1 MLQPAFL
8 ALWAC
13 PRAAAGSEEH
23 LSEALGPEDARQREI
38 SSRMASGGTM
48 IRVDIGVKNALQT
61 LLQHALDDA
70 ENGTNDPLIAHLPK
84 ILPDAG
90 KSNVGCVV
98 KALLRHA
105 GYSWDSNRVW
115 LSATPD
121 EKAERRAT
129 TAPNSSRP
137 ATPRAAMQQLPT
149 NLEHDAGTQ
158 TEATRAADAARPPEP
173 AGMASTAPEKLD
185 QLGPLGSGSVAR
197 PLEESFF
204 DELVST
210 SYSIEP
216 HLPCPHTW
224 AQCSPHHSRP
234 WTRSAAATLE
244 RARRAEVGSAAAMLD
259 CASWAAAGSA
269 AAMLEGARRAAA
281 GSATTTPQ
289 GARRAARSK
298 GAGAADEQEAE
309 QSGADVSE
317 THTTLTHTHTSIL
330 LAVGWGC
337 SD

>member
-8 ALWAC
+8 ALWTC

-23 LSEALGPEDARQREI
+23 LSEALGPGNARQREI
-38 SSRMASGGTM
+38 SSSMASSCPA
-48 IRVDIGVKNALQT
+48 IRVDVGVKNALQT
-61 LLQHALDDA
+61 LLQHAIDVG
-70 ENGTNDPLIAHLPK
+70 ENGAIDPLIAHLPK
-84 ILPDAG
+84 LKPEAG
-90 KSNVGCVV
+90 KSRTLGLMIEV
-98 KALLRHA
+98 LLRQA

-115 LSATPD
+115 LTAAPD
-121 EKAERRAT
+121 KKAERRAT
-129 TAPNSSRP
+129 AGPTTSRA
-137 ATPRAAMQQLPT
+137 ATPRVAMQQLPS
-149 NLEHDAGTQ
+149 NLEHDAGTP

-173 AGMASTAPEKLD
+173 GVMASTAPETLD
-185 QLGPLGSGSVAR
+185 QLGPRGPGSVAR

-289 GARRAARSK
+289 GARRAAGSK
-298 GAGAADEQEAE
+298 GAGAAEEQEAE

-317 THTTLTHTHTSIL
+317 THTTHTHTHTHIYT
-330 LAVGWGC
+330 AV
-337 SD
+337 